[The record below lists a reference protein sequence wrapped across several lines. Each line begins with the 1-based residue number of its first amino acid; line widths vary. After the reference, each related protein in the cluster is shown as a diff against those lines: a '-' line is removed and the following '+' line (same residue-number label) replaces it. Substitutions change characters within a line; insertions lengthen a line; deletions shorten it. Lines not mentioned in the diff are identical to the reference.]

1 MNASALSLAV
11 GSAFAVGS
19 VKERVLMA
27 VHKLGRSASVSM
39 IYRTRISTDSTVDV
53 AIKAL
58 VRDGYLTI
66 NAADICELTEVGFAA
81 IEVDPGTASPT
92 AAAPKAVAE
101 ALPAREPLKR
111 CGACKHPKPLDKFD
125 RANRS
130 PDGRTSDCS
139 ECRRPAVEVKT
150 PAEHDPVDE
159 PVAPVAHETS
169 TAPAPLVLLIPTIE
183 GVYARVEGERVYLS
197 QQRGN
202 DHLEMHLNRERG
214 LALGRFLCEHLG

>member
-19 VKERVLMA
+19 VKERVLLA

-39 IYRTRISTDSTVDV
+39 VYRTRISTDSTVDV

-81 IEVDPGTASPT
+81 IEVDPETYAPKD
-92 AAAPKAVAE
+92 AAPKVVAE
-101 ALPAREPLKR
+101 TSPASEPLKR
-111 CGACKHPKPLDKFD
+111 CGACKIPKPLVQFD
-125 RANRS
+125 HANRS
-130 PDGRTSDCS
+130 PDGRTKDCS
-139 ECRRPAVEVKT
+139 ACRILGT
-150 PAEHDPVDE
+150 GFTT
-159 PVAPVAHETS
+159 VAAAREELQQ
-169 TAPAPLVLLIPTIE
+169 APEAPNVVAPLVLLIPTIE
-183 GVYARVEGERVYLS
+183 GVYARVEGERVYVS

-202 DHLEMHLNRERG
+202 DHLEMHLNRERA